1 MTYRLNLDQTLGCT
15 LLLLL
20 FGSSATA
27 HNVQISGDVA
37 GVWHVEP
44 NHNPKAGEP
53 AKAWVALTR
62 KGGQI
67 LSLEQAN
74 CQMSVYSQPRK
85 EGDLPVLQPA
95 IQAINAE
102 KYQSVP
108 SADIIFPGPKRY
120 QLELSCTPK
129 TQAEFQSFQL
139 KYDVIVAP
147 SAAAPANNTETSPL
161 PEKLTE
167 SEKTAVSI
175 TAQQGALSSSQ
186 SDAQWIIAAI
196 ALSMILGFGILGLR
210 ILKLTARK

>member
-1 MTYRLNLDQTLGCT
+1 MTYRLNLNQILGWT

-37 GVWHVEP
+37 GLWHVEP

-53 AKAWVALTR
+53 AKAWVSLTR

-74 CQMSVYSQPRK
+74 CQMAVYSQPRK
-85 EGDLPVLQPA
+85 EGDLPILQPT

-108 SADIIFPGPKRY
+108 SADIIFPSTKRY

-129 TQAEFQSFQL
+129 TQGNFQSFQL

-147 SAAAPANNTETSPL
+147 GAAAPTSRATTSPA
-161 PEKLTE
+161 PKKLAQSQQTPISSAANQQLNQSNE
-167 SEKTAVSI
+167 S
-175 TAQQGALSSSQ
+175 LSM
-186 SDAQWIIAAI
+186 WIISVFVTFTVL
-196 ALSMILGFGILGLR
+196 ALGILVQR
-210 ILKLTARK
+210 QSMKR

>member
-1 MTYRLNLDQTLGCT
+1 MTYRLNLNQTLGWII
-15 LLLLL
+15 LLFL

-85 EGDLPVLQPA
+85 EGDLPVLQPT

-108 SADIIFPGPKRY
+108 SADIIFPDTKRY

-147 SAAAPANNTETSPL
+147 GAAASTRRVTASPA
-161 PEKLTE
+161 PEKL
-167 SEKTAVSI
+167 
-175 TAQQGALSSSQ
+175 AQSQQIPSSSAANQQLNQ
-186 SDAQWIIAAI
+186 SNQSISMWIISAI
-196 ALSMILGFGILGLR
+196 AIFSVLGVGILVQRQGMKR
-210 ILKLTARK
+210 